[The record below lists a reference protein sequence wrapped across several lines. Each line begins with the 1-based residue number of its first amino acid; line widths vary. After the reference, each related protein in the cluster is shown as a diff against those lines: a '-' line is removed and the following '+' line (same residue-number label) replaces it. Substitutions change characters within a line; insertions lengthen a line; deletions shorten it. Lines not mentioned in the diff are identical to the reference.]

1 MPLRFFRS
9 WLFLLIF
16 TVNISA
22 QTAAPETPAGRVLAA
37 WLAALNSADLTT
49 MRDFDGS
56 YRLQSPLAQ
65 VGPALRRQTG
75 GFTLVQIE
83 KNEPLSV
90 VALIREKD
98 GDGVARVEF
107 SVTADQPPTIL
118 RHTLERVPPPRDLA
132 VARLTEEQALTALV
146 SQAQQLTDADRF
158 SGAVLVARRDKLLL
172 EKGWGRADRTTGRLV
187 TPDSK
192 FSIGSMN
199 KMFTA
204 VAVLQLVEAK
214 KIVLDDP
221 IGKYLTDYPNRDAA
235 TKVTVRHLLTHT
247 GHTGD
252 FFGPEFVANRLSL
265 KEPADYVKLFGSQAL
280 TGEPGSGFEYSNFG
294 FILLGA
300 IIEKATGQS
309 YYDYVRTNIFQP
321 AGMKAT
327 DSLPETDNVPDRA
340 SGYRRDGSAWV
351 SNVDTLPYRG
361 TSAGGGY
368 STVGDLL
375 RFVQALESGRLLS
388 KTMFG
393 EATNPQGGRYGYG
406 FGADGE
412 GALRSYGHNGGAPG
426 MNGDLRVFPQLGYVV
441 VALSNLDPPAASR
454 LVDYFVA
461 RMPATP

>member
-1 MPLRFFRS
+1 MVDLSVDFAGLKLKNPFIIASSELTNKLDKIKVAEECGASAVSMKLTFLKVPLYARPYH
-9 WLFLLIF
+9 I
-16 TVNISA
+16 
-22 QTAAPETPAGRVLAA
+22 
-37 WLAALNSADLTT
+37 
-49 MRDFDGS
+49 
-56 YRLQSPLAQ
+56 
-65 VGPALRRQTG
+65 
-75 GFTLVQIE
+75 IE
-83 KNEPLSV
+83 KGGAFYSPSGERMQV
-90 VALIREKD
+90 EDTQELIRQCKEQ
-98 GDGVARVEF
+98 
-107 SVTADQPPTIL
+107 T
-118 RHTLERVPPPRDLA
+118 DL
-132 VARLTEEQALTALV
+132 
-146 SQAQQLTDADRF
+146 
-158 SGAVLVARRDKLLL
+158 KI
-172 EKGWGRADRTTGRLV
+172 TTGRLV

-214 KIVLDDP
+214 KIALDDP
-221 IGKYLTDYPNRDAA
+221 VGKYLADYPNRDAA
-235 TKVTVRHLLTHT
+235 AKVTVRHLLTHT

-252 FFGPEFVANRLSL
+252 IFGPEFVANRLSL
-265 KEPADYVKLFGSQAL
+265 KEHADYIKLFGSHTL

-300 IIEKATGQS
+300 IIEKATGQT

-327 DSLPETDNVPDRA
+327 DSLPETDNVPNRA